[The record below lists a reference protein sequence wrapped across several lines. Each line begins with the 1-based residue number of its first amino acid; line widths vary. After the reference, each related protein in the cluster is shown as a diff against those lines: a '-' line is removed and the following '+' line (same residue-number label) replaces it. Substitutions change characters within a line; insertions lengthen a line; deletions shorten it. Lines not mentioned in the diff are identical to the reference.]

1 MRQTTITH
9 CSKQLATGTSCFL
22 AATLT
27 PQSNNRLHTRR
38 LTYYVAAPN
47 HACLKYPSRNIDSC
61 LTQSSLSHNHAQSN
75 HTHTH
80 TQTPQANTTHKHH
93 TPHEVWGQMDYPSGL
108 GRNPVQILQLDV
120 YVLSHHTLP
129 RASFYLKINTTGV
142 LLLWSGIVWHAENR
156 IWWNLVFHPF
166 WHPFCWFSY
175 GKWARM
181 GYLANYRFCCD
192 DILYKNETI
201 YIKMTQIGS
210 VGGEIWQLVVK
221 RGVHAV
227 TWIYVS
233 HEAQKWHLSDYP
245 F

>member
-47 HACLKYPSRNIDSC
+47 QVCLKYPSRNIDSC

-142 LLLWSGIVWHAENR
+142 LLLWSGIAWHAKNR

-166 WHPFCWFSY
+166 WHP
-175 GKWARM
+175 
-181 GYLANYRFCCD
+181 
-192 DILYKNETI
+192 
-201 YIKMTQIGS
+201 
-210 VGGEIWQLVVK
+210 
-221 RGVHAV
+221 
-227 TWIYVS
+227 
-233 HEAQKWHLSDYP
+233 
-245 F
+245 